1 MKKKANCPVCRTDI
15 KQSTQCKV
23 LDEYVDKVYDQFVG
37 EGGKVQRQSLKDER
51 NKIKQENEAANAAR
65 AQERRDRRQARRND
79 DLEMVNIVL
88 NSRARRNDDDDS
100 SLDSDATLELHL
112 SDGGFNYF

>member
-1 MKKKANCPVCRTDI
+1 M
-15 KQSTQCKV
+15 
-23 LDEYVDKVYDQFVG
+23 G
-37 EGGKVQRQSLKDER
+37 
-51 NKIKQENEAANAAR
+51 AAR

-112 SDGGFNYF
+112 SDGGGQLSEPDFDTDSSLSVAYDDHSSDLNISSNNISEIFNNSRFDSDTD